1 MPSGQDRRRV
11 LLVFGTRPEAIKM
24 MPILRELRG
33 RPGVAVTACSTG
45 QHREM
50 LDQVL
55 DGFAERCETD
65 LGLMTA
71 GQTLPELTARIML
84 GVSGLLAQDRP
95 DAIMVHGDT
104 TTAMAAAMAGFY
116 ARVPIFHVE
125 AGLRS
130 HDSGRPWPEEFNR
143 VAVDAIATLMF
154 APTEAAA
161 ANLRGEYNRMGSI
174 LVTGNTG
181 IDALLATARRITAD
195 PVLQAGLAA
204 GLPPLDP
211 GRRLIVVTG
220 HRRESLGAGLAG
232 ICEGVAAVAAR
243 GDVQVIYPMHLNPQ
257 VRDAVRARLEGL
269 DHIHLIAPVDYQR
282 MVLLMMRATLL
293 LTDSGGLQEEGPALG
308 KPVLVLRDVTERP
321 EALAA
326 GAARLVGTDPRRILA
341 EVARLLDDPRALARM
356 ARPVFP
362 YGDGHASQR
371 IADAIEAWSP
381 A

>member
-1 MPSGQDRRRV
+1 M

-24 MPILRELRG
+24 MPILQELRG
-33 RPGVAVTACSTG
+33 RPGIAATACSTG

-55 DGFAERCETD
+55 EGFSERCDTD
-65 LGLMTA
+65 LGLMA
-71 GQTLPELTARIML
+71 PGQTLPELTARIML
-84 GVSGLLAQDRP
+84 GVSGLLARNRP
-95 DAIMVHGDT
+95 DAMLVHGDT
-104 TTAMAAAMAGFY
+104 TTAMASAMAGFY

-143 VAVDAIATLMF
+143 VAVDAIAALMF

-161 ANLRGEYNRMGSI
+161 ANLRGEYNRAGSI

-181 IDALLATARRITAD
+181 IDALLGTARRIAAD
-195 PVLQAGLAA
+195 PVLQASLAA

-211 GRRLIVVTG
+211 LRRLILVTG
-220 HRRESLGAGLAG
+220 HRRENLGAGLAG

-257 VRDAVRARLEGL
+257 VRDAVRQRLEGQP
-269 DHIHLIAPVDYQR
+269 HIHLIPPLDYQR
-282 MVLLMMRATLL
+282 MVFLMMRATLL

-326 GAARLVGTDPRRILA
+326 GAARLVGTEPRRILA
-341 EVARLLDDPRALARM
+341 EVARLLDDPRAHARM

-362 YGDGHASQR
+362 YGDGQASRR
-371 IADAIEAWSP
+371 IADAIEGWTPTA
-381 A
+381 